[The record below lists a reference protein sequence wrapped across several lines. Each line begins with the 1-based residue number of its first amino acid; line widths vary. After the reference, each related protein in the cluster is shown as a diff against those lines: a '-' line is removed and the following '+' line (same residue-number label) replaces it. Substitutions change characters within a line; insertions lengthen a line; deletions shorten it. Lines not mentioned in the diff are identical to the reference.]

1 MRGQCVVTISRAG
14 AEALRDFA
22 AVMPYAVDQIS
33 QGTDE
38 FRSACTGFA
47 HGFGELEESFQ
58 QVVAIC
64 VNAAQVAA
72 ESIEEFPANLIAT
85 ADEIDRYLDDH
96 PEIDAAASGE
106 SGTRRGPRVF
116 DTKVT
121 TRRR

>member
-1 MRGQCVVTISRAG
+1 MQGMVTISRAG

-22 AVMPYAVDQIS
+22 TTMPYAVDQIS

-38 FRSACTGFA
+38 FRSACMRFA
-47 HGFGELEESFQ
+47 HGFGELEDSFQ
-58 QVVAIC
+58 QVVTIC
-64 VNAAQVAA
+64 VSAVQVAA
-72 ESIEEFPANLIAT
+72 ESIEEFPANLIET